1 MSEVRFFKLVS
12 GDEIVARAS
21 RSARDQWT
29 VSDPH
34 SYSVKNDR
42 LWVAPWLFYG
52 LSPGTPIII
61 NDAHIVVSQTASPS
75 ARADYEKA
83 LKNAGTKSEDILYG

>member
-12 GDEIVARAS
+12 GDEIVARAT
-21 RSARDQWT
+21 RTGREWT
-29 VSDPH
+29 LRDPH
-34 SYSVKNDR
+34 SYTVKNDR

-52 LSPGTPIII
+52 VSSSQPIPII
-61 NDAHIVVSQTASPS
+61 DDHIVVSTPASPS

>member
-12 GDEIVARAS
+12 GDEIVASAS

-29 VSDPH
+29 LCDPH
-34 SYSVKNDR
+34 SYTVKNDR

-52 LSPGTPIII
+52 VPPGRPITI
-61 NDAHIVVSQTASPS
+61 NDNHIVVSQLASQT

-83 LKNAGTKSEDILYG
+83 LKNAGTKSEEILYG